1 MIANLR
7 QLLRY
12 RALIQSLVA
21 RDLKARYRGSVLGFL
36 WSFVNP
42 LLLLLVYTFV
52 FTVVLPGFRGDSLE
66 PYALFMFCGI
76 LPWTWFS
83 SSLMESS
90 NVLIAGG
97 NLIRKV
103 LFPAEVLPIV
113 TVLAGMVHFLLGFP
127 ILAAFFV
134 YYRDQ
139 VHLYPADL
147 LWLPVIVAVQ
157 LTLTLGLALVIS
169 ALTVHFRDIRD
180 LLANL
185 LTLWFFA
192 TPIIYPLSEVPENIR
207 RYLAFNPFTPL
218 VLAYQEVLFLEGP
231 FQGWPRLLGLGAA
244 SLLIVAGGYFV
255 FDRLR
260 DTLAEEV

>member
-1 MIANLR
+1 MLANL
-7 QLLRY
+7 QHLLRY

-21 RDLKARYRGSVLGFL
+21 RDLKARYRGSVLGFF

-42 LLLLLVYTFV
+42 LLLLLIYTFI
-52 FTVVLPGFRGDSLE
+52 FTVVMPAAHPGLE

-83 SSLMESS
+83 SSLLESS

-113 TVLAGMVHFLLGFP
+113 TVFAGLMHFFLGLP
-127 ILAAFFV
+127 ILALFFV
-134 YYRDQ
+134 YYR
-139 VHLYPADL
+139 VPVTPTDL
-147 LWLPVIVAVQ
+147 LWLPVIVLVQ
-157 LTLTLGLALVIS
+157 LVLTLGLALILS
-169 ALTVHFRDIRD
+169 ALTVHFRDVRD
-180 LLANL
+180 LLANVV
-185 LTLWFFA
+185 TLWFFA
-192 TPIIYPLSEVPENIR
+192 TPIVYPLSQVPGTVR
-207 RYLAFNPFTPL
+207 RLLNLNPFTHL
-218 VLAYQEVLFLEGP
+218 AVAYQEVLFVPGP
-231 FQGWPRLLGLGAA
+231 YTHWPRLLALGAVSIA
-244 SLLIVAGGYFV
+244 VLAFGYFV

>member
-1 MIANLR
+1 LLASLTH
-7 QLLRY
+7 LLRY
-12 RALIQSLVA
+12 RALIASLVS
-21 RDLKARYRGSVLGFL
+21 RDLKARYRGSVLGFF

-42 LLLLLVYTFV
+42 LLLLLIYTFI
-52 FTVVLPGFRGDSLE
+52 FTVVMPSAHPGLE

-83 SSLMESS
+83 SSLLESS

-113 TVLAGMVHFLLGFP
+113 TVFAGLTHFVLGLP
-127 ILAAFFV
+127 ILAAFFI
-134 YYRDQ
+134 YYR
-139 VHLYPADL
+139 VPVTPTDL
-147 LWLPVIVAVQ
+147 LWFPVIVCVQ
-157 LTLTLGLALVIS
+157 LVLTLGLALILS
-169 ALTVHFRDIRD
+169 ALTVHFRDVRD

-185 LTLWFFA
+185 VTLWFFA
-192 TPIIYPLSEVPENIR
+192 TPIVYPLSMVPPGVR
-207 RYLAFNPFTPL
+207 RLLNLNPFTHL
-218 VLAYQEVLFLEGP
+218 AVAYQQVLFVPGP
-231 FQGWPRLLGLGAA
+231 YEQWPRLLALAAA
-244 SLLIVAGGYFV
+244 SIVVLLFGYFV